1 MTLVYVPLLISNI
14 GHANVEM
21 IYSPAKSVG
30 KSVTARMLAYA
41 QGVPGHKHNQLLA
54 GGDQVM
60 SGVSL

>member
-1 MTLVYVPLLISNI
+1 M

-41 QGVPGHKHNQLLA
+41 QGVPRHKHNQLLA

>member
-21 IYSPAKSVG
+21 IYSPAVG

-41 QGVPGHKHNQLLA
+41 QGVPGHKHNQLFA